1 MNKIKVGNCEIGGG
15 KIAIQSMIS
24 KKIQRTDEILEEIT
38 AMKMAGLDI
47 IRLAVPSMAD
57 VADFGK
63 ITQKSAV
70 PVVADI
76 HFDYKIAIAAVENGA
91 SKIRINPGNIG
102 SEENVKKVVDACKMH
117 SVPIR
122 VGANLGSLEKS
133 AEKKYG
139 RTAKAIAVSAFESV
153 KILEKHNFHDICVS
167 LKASDVQRTVEANR
181 IFRSE
186 HPQYPLH
193 IGVTETGTREM
204 GEVKSAIGIGSL
216 LLDGIGETL
225 RVSLTSDPI
234 NEVKFA
240 RKILRGCGL
249 ENYVEVISCPT
260 CGRCNYDVERVS
272 TQVSEMVKDFKT
284 QNGFKIAVMGC
295 VVNGVG
301 EGKESDIGIAC
312 GNGKFVIFK
321 GGETLK
327 TIAENEMD
335 IFYNLVKEELKKGEL

>member
-1 MNKIKVGNCEIGGG
+1 MNIIKVGNCEIGSG

-24 KKIQRTDEILEEIT
+24 KKIQKTEEILEEISS
-38 AMKMAGLDI
+38 MKEAGLDI

-57 VADFGK
+57 VADFAK
-63 ITQKSAV
+63 ITASSCV

-102 SEENVKKVVDACKMH
+102 SKENVKKVVDACKAH
-117 SVPIR
+117 GVPIR
-122 VGANLGSLEKS
+122 VGANLGSLEKE
-133 AEKKYG
+133 AQEKYG
-139 RTAKAIAVSAFESV
+139 RTAMGIAASAFESV

-167 LKASDVQRTVEANR
+167 LKASDVSRTVEANR
-181 IFRSE
+181 IFRKNYPE
-186 HPQYPLH
+186 YPLH

-234 NEVKFA
+234 NEVRFA

-249 ENYVEVISCPT
+249 EKYVEVISCPT
-260 CGRCNYDVERVS
+260 CGRCNYDVEKVS
-272 TQVSEMVKDFKT
+272 LEVSEMVKDFKT
-284 QNGFKIAVMGC
+284 QNGYKIAVMGC
-295 VVNGVG
+295 VVNGIG
-301 EGKESDIGIAC
+301 EGKEADIGIAC
-312 GNGKFVIFK
+312 GNGKFVVFK
-321 GGETLK
+321 GGEVMQ
-327 TIAENEMD
+327 TIKEGQMD
-335 IFYNLVKEELKKGEL
+335 IFYNLVKSEIK